1 MHGVPA
7 DLDLHRFHGAT
18 LTQVVISEF
27 QVQFVFISPQLIIG
41 VEGAWEIR
49 SVDGDIVDHSL
60 PNDQRD
66 SFKVHRLLA
75 RTIAASVVNTPQSFT
90 ITFDN
95 GWSLSVFDSSREY
108 ESFSINPGDIYV

>member
-27 QVQFVFISPQLIIG
+27 QVQFVFISPQLIIS
-41 VEGAWEIR
+41 VE
-49 SVDGDIVDHSL
+49 GDIVDHPL

-75 RTIAASVVNTPQSFT
+75 RTIAASVVDTPRSFT